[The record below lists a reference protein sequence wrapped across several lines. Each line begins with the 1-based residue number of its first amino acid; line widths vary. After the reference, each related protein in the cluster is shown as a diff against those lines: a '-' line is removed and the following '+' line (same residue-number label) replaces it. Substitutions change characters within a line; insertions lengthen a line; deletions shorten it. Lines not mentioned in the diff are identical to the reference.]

1 MPGFRA
7 ERIAGMIHRE
17 LAERLRGL
25 KDPRLV
31 EISITRVEVTRDLR
45 LAKVSYLKFGGGE
58 ISDDLHDAVLR
69 AASRLRGPIGRALRL
84 RHSPELRFE
93 RDTHT
98 EAAFRVNELLHKIG
112 AGKSDSEADAET
124 VLDGDFESDEGE
136 GS

>member
-25 KDPRLV
+25 KDPRLL

-45 LAKVSYLKFGGGE
+45 IAKISYLRFGGGE
-58 ISDDLHDAVLR
+58 ISDELHAAVLR
-69 AASRLRGPIGRALRL
+69 AASRLRGPVGRVLRL

-93 RDTHT
+93 IDTHT
-98 EAAFRVNELLHKIG
+98 EAAFRVNDLLRQIDKQN
-112 AGKSDSEADAET
+112 KDCQVDDADEE
-124 VLDGDFESDEGE
+124 VS
-136 GS
+136 